1 MSDAAAAATAA
12 ATAAAAAAAAAA
24 GAAGAG
30 AAGVAGARAVG
41 AGAGAGAGEQEL
53 PGAGAGEQ
61 EQELLQHVATETIS
75 GARAHDTVVGGEP
88 SQKLADNDISMGV
101 LAVAGHH
108 GGNFHDLD
116 SNACRA
122 RRSVITY
129 AYDT

>member
-41 AGAGAGAGEQEL
+41 AGAGAGAGAGEQEL

-61 EQELLQHVATETIS
+61 EQELLQHVATSIS

-122 RRSVITY
+122 RRLLRYYT
-129 AYDT
+129 